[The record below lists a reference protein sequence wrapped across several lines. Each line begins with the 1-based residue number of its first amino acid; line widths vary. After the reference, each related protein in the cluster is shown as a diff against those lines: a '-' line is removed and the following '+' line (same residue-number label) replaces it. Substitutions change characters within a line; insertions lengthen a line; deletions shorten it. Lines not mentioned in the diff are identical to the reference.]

1 MRAGLGALIL
11 GAAGGAPGAATAEE
25 EEAPALI
32 SLGVS
37 YIADGIAT
45 VSGGAS
51 SRAHYLD
58 NVDFEASL
66 DLGEAFGWRGG
77 VFHVHGLSNS
87 GGAPND
93 DAQTLE
99 GISNIEVADQGLR
112 LFELYL
118 SQKLGPRITLGLG
131 FQDMN
136 RDFYA
141 NDSAGLLIAPPFGI
155 GSEIASTGPNGP
167 SIFPSSALGASV
179 RRESDCGWFA
189 QAAVMDATAG
199 VVGDPGGIHVNFENG
214 ALFIGEAGITR
225 GGKLAFGGWGYSQ
238 RQDDIRAADASG
250 APLQRA
256 AFGFYALAEKSLR
269 KPEKRAQVTGFSRIG
284 VAGSESTDFRGGF
297 QAGVLAQGFW
307 RFAPDAQASFGF
319 RYAALNASARANAR
333 EGGADP
339 ANELGLEITYAHP
352 ITRHIAVQPDVQVV
366 AHPGGARDRPAALV
380 LGLRIS
386 ASFSK
391 DIRRR

>member
-1 MRAGLGALIL
+1 MRAGLGLL
-11 GAAGGAPGAATAEE
+11 LLSAGGAAPGAALAQ

-32 SLGVS
+32 RLNLT
-37 YIADGIAT
+37 YLADGIAT
-45 VSGGAS
+45 IRGGLS
-51 SRAHYLD
+51 RRAHYLD
-58 NVDFEASL
+58 NIDVEASL
-66 DLGEAFGWRGG
+66 DLKEAFGWRGA
-77 VFHVHGLSNS
+77 VLNLHGLSNS

-99 GISNIEVADQGLR
+99 GISNIEVADQGVR

-118 SQKLGPRITLGLG
+118 SQQLGPRIALGVG
-131 FQDMN
+131 FQDLN
-136 RDFYA
+136 RDFY
-141 NDSAGLLIAPPFGI
+141 NNESAGLLIAPPFGI

-167 SIFPSSALGASV
+167 SIFPSSALGATL
-179 RRESDCGWFA
+179 RRDGESGWFL
-189 QAAVMDATAG
+189 QGAVMDATAG
-199 VVGDPGGIHVNFENG
+199 VLGDPDGVHVNFDNG
-214 ALFIGEAGITR
+214 ALFIGETGITR
-225 GGKLAFGGWGYSQ
+225 GGKLAVGGWGYSKPQ
-238 RQDDIRAADASG
+238 EDIRATDAEG

-269 KPEKRAQVTGFSRIG
+269 KPEQRAQVTGFGRIG

-297 QAGVLAQGFW
+297 QAGLLAQGFW

-333 EGGADP
+333 DSGAEP
-339 ANELGLEITYAHP
+339 ANEMGLEITYAHP
-352 ITRHIAVQPDVQVV
+352 ITRHFSVQPDVQLVMR
-366 AHPGGARDRPAALV
+366 PGGARDRPPAVV
-380 LGLRIS
+380 LGLRLS